1 MGWVQAGIALALSLG
16 TGALYVALRRT
27 QVEPTATDRAFKRL
41 EGDVEDLF
49 TRVESHLG
57 RISRLKR
64 GANPAS
70 PPPEV
75 VPKEVAKRLSRAE
88 LLGKYRRNN
97 AESHRHGSPAK
108 RTQ

>member
-1 MGWVQAGIALALSLG
+1 MGWVQLGIALALSLG

-64 GANPAS
+64 GANPPG

-75 VPKEVAKRLSRAE
+75 PTKESPKRLSRAE

-97 AESHRHGSPAK
+97 AESHRHGTPAE
-108 RTQ
+108 RAQ

>member
-1 MGWVQAGIALALSLG
+1 MGWVQAGIVLALSLG

-27 QVEPTATDRAFKRL
+27 HVEPTGTERAFKRL

-64 GANPAS
+64 GANP
-70 PPPEV
+70 PTPIPMEH
-75 VPKEVAKRLSRAE
+75 PKEPAKRLSRAE
-88 LLGKYRRNN
+88 LLGKYRRNH
-97 AESHRHGSPAK
+97 AESNRYGARAERS
-108 RTQ
+108 

>member
-64 GANPAS
+64 GANPPS

-75 VPKEVAKRLSRAE
+75 VPKEPAKRLSRAE
-88 LLGKYRRNN
+88 LLGKYRRQH
-97 AESHRHGSPAK
+97 AEQNRYGARPERS
-108 RTQ
+108 Q

>member
-1 MGWVQAGIALALSLG
+1 MGWLQAGIALAVSLG

-64 GANPAS
+64 GANPTS

-75 VPKEVAKRLSRAE
+75 VPKEPAKRLSRAG
-88 LLGKYRRNN
+88 LLSQYRRNN
-97 AESHRHGSPAK
+97 AESHRHGTGTE
-108 RTQ
+108 RRQ

>member
-1 MGWVQAGIALALSLG
+1 MGWLQAGIALALSLG

-64 GANPAS
+64 GAIPQN
-70 PPPEV
+70 PPPQETV
-75 VPKEVAKRLSRAE
+75 KEPAKRLSRAE

-97 AESHRHGSPAK
+97 AESHRHGSPAE